1 VDIASTAIAMNQ
13 YQIQS
18 GLAMGV
24 LKKVLDMNAEQGA
37 ELVKLLDQSSGLGQ
51 RLDVLA

>member
-1 VDIASTAIAMNQ
+1 MNVTAAAMAMSQ

-24 LKKVLDMNAEQGA
+24 LKKVLDINAEQGA
-37 ELVKLLDQSSGLGQ
+37 ALVKLLDQSSGLGGQ
-51 RLDVLA
+51 MDLYA